1 MSIVPRDPDIF
12 IRKYESRFDDV
23 NRNYIEKLIRAG
35 LEDVVAGG
43 DGRDLLIRA
52 RVPEDA
58 VDGLKNVLDDGRVV
72 WMSQRLSKLCEEH
85 GIVKWQVNIRTLDD
99 NMWLDFETEKEA
111 RDNLARL
118 IAGEIVTY
126 VGCDGIEKVV
136 FPAHVSK
143 ISLERVKF
151 R

>member
-58 VDGLKNVLDDGRVV
+58 VDGLKSACR
-72 WMSQRLSKLCEEH
+72 SCAKS
-85 GIVKWQVNIRTLDD
+85 T
-99 NMWLDFETEKEA
+99 A
-111 RDNLARL
+111 
-118 IAGEIVTY
+118 
-126 VGCDGIEKVV
+126 
-136 FPAHVSK
+136 S
-143 ISLERVKF
+143 
-151 R
+151 

>member
-1 MSIVPRDPDIF
+1 MSIAPRDPDIF

-72 WMSQRLSKLCEEH
+72 WMSLRLSKLCEEH

-111 RDNLARL
+111 RDSLARL

-126 VGCDGIEKVV
+126 VGCDGTEKVV

-143 ISLERVKF
+143 ISLGRVKF

>member
-111 RDNLARL
+111 RDSLARL

-126 VGCDGIEKVV
+126 VCCDGTEKVV

-143 ISLERVKF
+143 ISLGRVKF

>member
-1 MSIVPRDPDIF
+1 MSIAPRDPDIF

-111 RDNLARL
+111 RDSLARL

-126 VGCDGIEKVV
+126 VCCDGTEKVV

-143 ISLERVKF
+143 ISLGRVKF